1 MFILIFGFLY
11 SLVFFPRRKYKKQT
25 KVLVTK
31 QAEQLEKKDIERD
44 SIIRTK
50 ENEVMRLNNEKLQN
64 EINFKN
70 QELASS
76 TMHIVQKTEILD
88 KIKAELQKAHEEIGN
103 KTIVNVQIKKVL
115 SLIRANVRLDKNWD
129 QFAHHFDQVH
139 IDFNKRLKE
148 DHPDLSP
155 NDLKLCAY
163 LRMNLAT
170 KEIAPLLNISV
181 RGVEISRYRLRKK
194 LNLDR
199 ETHLSEFL
207 ANI

>member
-1 MFILIFGFLY
+1 
-11 SLVFFPRRKYKKQT
+11 
-25 KVLVTK
+25 
-31 QAEQLEKKDIERD
+31 
-44 SIIRTK
+44 
-50 ENEVMRLNNEKLQN
+50 MRLKNEKLLN
-64 EINFKN
+64 EIKFKN

-88 KIKAELQKAHEEIGN
+88 KIKAELQKAHEEMGS
-103 KTIVNVQIKKVL
+103 KTMVNGQIKKVL
-115 SLIRANVRLDKNWD
+115 SLIRDNIRLDKNWD

-148 DHPDLSP
+148 NHPELSP

-170 KEIAPLLNISV
+170 KEIAPLLNIST

-199 ETHLSEFL
+199 ETHLSYFL
-207 ANI
+207 SNI